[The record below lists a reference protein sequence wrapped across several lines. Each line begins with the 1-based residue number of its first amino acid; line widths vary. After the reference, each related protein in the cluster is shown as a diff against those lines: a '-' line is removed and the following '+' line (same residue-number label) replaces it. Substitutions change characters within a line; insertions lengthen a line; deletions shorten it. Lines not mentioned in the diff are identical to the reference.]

1 MSHME
6 PFPSFAPGD
15 INLLAKAL
23 TLLLNERSR
32 AYELAAEI
40 ATAKGESMPNHED
53 FDLTTI
59 LRLSR
64 RCAAYVAIQ
73 GERSHAPHPITRKF
87 GT

>member
-1 MSHME
+1 MSHIE
-6 PFPSFAPGD
+6 PTPSFDPGE

-40 ATAKGESMPNHED
+40 AAAKGESMPSHED

-64 RCAAYVAIQ
+64 RCAAYVAVQ
-73 GERSHAPHPITRKF
+73 GGRKHAPQPVTRKF